1 MLAACLLLFTNRN
14 AAQVVFHYKGA
25 RASRSLHSV
34 FIRNL
39 PIINCT
45 LNGQGP
51 YYFILDSGA
60 GLSLLTDSAVAR
72 QLGLV
77 LSGESMIYGI
87 GDTVG
92 VKVSWAQGIN
102 FNIQDIVTSKRSR
115 IPVLLSDSLGL
126 ADFVGMPVHG
136 ILGMDFFNSF
146 PIGINYRGLS
156 VKVYRPGSAPD
167 TRGYNPLPMRI
178 IRNMLFL
185 EGTATMNDGIPQDL
199 QALLLDTGSGNGLT
213 IFGDKLK
220 LAAKTPVIYNFLGT
234 GIGGDIYGYQFRTN
248 QFVMGPNR
256 FTNIL
261 TCLPDLNY
269 REPLKN
275 FHGSIDG
282 SIGSGLLEPFSMII
296 NCKDSTLYLRQ
307 LASILLNE
315 GENLT
320 GFEHMY
326 DTKEQNSLRIIY
338 VLPGS
343 DADKLGIHTNDHIIG
358 INNKRVSELSSRQI
372 SEMFN
377 HEGIIVELELQR
389 GDKTE
394 LKTIRLKKYI

>member
-1 MLAACLLLFTNRN
+1 MPKGIVICLLLFFTNRT

-146 PIGINYRGLS
+146 PIGRAPRRIRAAIIPCRCALS
-156 VKVYRPGSAPD
+156 EICFSW
-167 TRGYNPLPMRI
+167 
-178 IRNMLFL
+178 
-185 EGTATMNDGIPQDL
+185 
-199 QALLLDTGSGNGLT
+199 
-213 IFGDKLK
+213 
-220 LAAKTPVIYNFLGT
+220 
-234 GIGGDIYGYQFRTN
+234 
-248 QFVMGPNR
+248 
-256 FTNIL
+256 
-261 TCLPDLNY
+261 
-269 REPLKN
+269 REP
-275 FHGSIDG
+275 
-282 SIGSGLLEPFSMII
+282 P
-296 NCKDSTLYLRQ
+296 
-307 LASILLNE
+307 
-315 GENLT
+315 
-320 GFEHMY
+320 
-326 DTKEQNSLRIIY
+326 
-338 VLPGS
+338 P
-343 DADKLGIHTNDHIIG
+343 
-358 INNKRVSELSSRQI
+358 
-372 SEMFN
+372 
-377 HEGIIVELELQR
+377 
-389 GDKTE
+389 
-394 LKTIRLKKYI
+394 